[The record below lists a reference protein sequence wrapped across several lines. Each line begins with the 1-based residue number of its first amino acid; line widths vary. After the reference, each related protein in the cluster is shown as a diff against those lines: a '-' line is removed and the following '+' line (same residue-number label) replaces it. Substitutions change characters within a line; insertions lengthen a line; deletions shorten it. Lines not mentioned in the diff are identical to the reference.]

1 MYITF
6 PDFNEIDHRLL
17 LEDICEWSHNLFLR
31 FFQYLVD
38 TAGHL
43 GIACILYVL
52 LNILL
57 YILIIRWGVVSFNRN
72 ARNFKRVLFVIAHPD
87 DECMFFGPTIL
98 NYTRKEN
105 CTVYLMCLS
114 TGKSYGMGSV
124 RKNELYKSCQVLGI
138 PQNHIMVHNHTL
150 LPDAMD
156 VRWPIDVVAELISK
170 NIDSLGITALIT
182 FDRYG
187 VSNHYNHCSIYYG
200 IASLIFNEKIPKGC
214 GIYVLESINVF
225 RKYWSVLDIP
235 ISLILSRF
243 RVHSSCN
250 NKQILLV
257 THTPNRNIKIRNNMN
272 WQAQSYVKS
281 YSILWYDV

>member
-1 MYITF
+1 ME
-6 PDFNEIDHRLL
+6 FNLIN
-17 LEDICEWSHNLFLR
+17 ICICFV
-31 FFQYLVD
+31 YLVD

-243 RVHSSCN
+243 RYMNGFKDRRIIVKAMKHHKS
-250 NKQILLV
+250 QLV
-257 THTPNRNIKIRNNMN
+257 WFRRLYMLFSRYMLINTLQQMN
-272 WQAQSYVKS
+272 LVD
-281 YSILWYDV
+281 IELELEIDD